1 MRSTAHREAA
11 FSTAVGLLE
20 DAATTPDLWPAA
32 MDALEPLFGA
42 MTAHLFTWDQVAQR
56 RESSFG
62 AHSFVRT
69 DQDWDYYHRIN
80 PRRKIL
86 AAKPLGYILS
96 CSEHLDARFVQNDE
110 YFNDYCLP
118 LERRYLMGTNFS
130 AQGHLITSFA
140 VMRTAGQ
147 GPFGRSE
154 KALLRRLLPDL
165 RRAFRLDLRLRAAR
179 VQADLG
185 QSLLDALPQAVLAV
199 DATGRI
205 RHANR
210 AAEDLLTAGT
220 TLRQSQGRLTASTP
234 SETSALQAALR
245 RAVEATPGADPGPA
259 TSLVVH
265 DSAGAALAV
274 TVTPLDRHA
283 GLPDLP
289 AQRLALV
296 VAVPTQPRRP
306 DPVPLRTAFGFTGA
320 EAELAAAL
328 AGGQRLDA
336 IADARGVRM
345 PTVRTQ
351 LRALFEKTGTRR
363 QAQLVGL
370 ITSLPAAGPAHQG
383 GKP

>member
-1 MRSTAHREAA
+1 MRSTIHREAA
-11 FSTAVGLLE
+11 ISSAVGLLE

-32 MDALEPLFGA
+32 LDALEPLFA
-42 MTAHLFTWDQVAQR
+42 SSAVHLFLWDRAQDRATLSLPSHNYRGQEQFQR
-56 RESSFG
+56 RYG
-62 AHSFVRT
+62 RM
-69 DQDWDYYHRIN
+69 D
-80 PRRKIL
+80 PRRHL
-86 AAKPLGYILS
+86 LMRQSPGFLLL
-96 CSEHLDARFVQNDE
+96 CHEHFDQRFVDRSEFYND
-110 YFNDYCLP
+110 FSLP
-118 LERRYLMGTNFS
+118 LDRRWLMTTSLWDEAGT
-130 AQGHLITSFA
+130 AAIFA
-140 VMRTAGQ
+140 VFRPPGGPPFSDADRT
-147 GPFGRSE
+147 
-154 KALLRRLLPDL
+154 LLRHLLPDL
-165 RRAFRLDLRLRAAR
+165 RRALRLDLRLRAAR
-179 VQADLG
+179 AQAALG
-185 QSLLDALPQAVLAV
+185 QSVLDALPQVVLAV

-220 TLRQSQGRLTASTP
+220 SLRQSQGRLTASTS

-245 RAVEATPGADPGPA
+245 RAVEATPGGEPGPT

>member
-1 MRSTAHREAA
+1 MRSTTHREAA
-11 FSTAVGLLE
+11 ISSAIGLLE
-20 DAATTPDLWPAA
+20 DAATTPDIWPAA
-32 MDALEPLFGA
+32 LDALERLFGA
-42 MTAHLFTWDQVAQR
+42 MTAHLFTWDHAAQR
-56 RESSFG
+56 RESSLG

-69 DQDWDYYHRIN
+69 NQDWDYYHRIN

-86 AAKPLGYILS
+86 ANKPLGYILS
-96 CSEHLDARFVQNDE
+96 CSEHLDAKFVQKDE

-130 AQGHLITSFA
+130 SQGQLVTSFA

-154 KALLRRLLPDL
+154 KALLRHLLPDL
-165 RRAFRLDLRLRAAR
+165 RWALRLDLRLRAVRA
-179 VQADLG
+179 QAALG
-185 QSLLDALPQAVLAV
+185 QSLLDALPQAVLAA
-199 DATGRI
+199 DAAGRI

-210 AAEDLLTAGT
+210 AAEDLLIAGT

-234 SETSALQAALR
+234 LETSALQAALR
-245 RAVEATPGADPGPA
+245 RAVEAAPGGEPGP
-259 TSLVVH
+259 TSSLVVH
-265 DSAGAALAV
+265 DFAGAALAV

-283 GLPDLP
+283 GLPNLP

-306 DPVPLRTAFGFTGA
+306 DPLPLRTAFGFTGA
-320 EAELAAAL
+320 EVELAAAL
-328 AGGQRLDA
+328 VGGQRLNA
-336 IADARGVRM
+336 IANARGVRM

-351 LRALFEKTGTRR
+351 LRALFDKTGTKR

-370 ITSLPAAGPAHQG
+370 ITSLPAAGPAHQR